1 MSDFRSFLKTS
12 NTCAR
17 RSTVIKKSS
26 KNENAVR
33 KKISICDVFFNNR
46 EKKITRS
53 LLKIHVHIYYI
64 SQNEYKDISTTLT
77 ESFQNNKRG
86 QQTDMEILT
95 SEVDAIF

>member
-33 KKISICDVFFNNR
+33 KKISICD
-46 EKKITRS
+46 K
-53 LLKIHVHIYYI
+53 
-64 SQNEYKDISTTLT
+64 
-77 ESFQNNKRG
+77 SFLIIERRKSH
-86 QQTDMEILT
+86 E
-95 SEVDAIF
+95 AY

>member
-1 MSDFRSFLKTS
+1 M
-12 NTCAR
+12 
-17 RSTVIKKSS
+17 
-26 KNENAVR
+26 
-33 KKISICDVFFNNR
+33 
-46 EKKITRS
+46 
-53 LLKIHVHIYYI
+53 YYI